1 MMTLKNKPTYYD
13 RFIIWC
19 ITNVKRVNYVI
30 GEGMTEAYELGY
42 KEGLAEGSKMNG
54 KKYQKKVK
62 KALNRMYK
70 RPKAKA

>member
-1 MMTLKNKPTYYD
+1 MKLKTKPTYYD

-42 KEGLAEGSKMNG
+42 NEGLVEGSKMNG
-54 KKYQKKVK
+54 KKYQKKVE
-62 KALNRMYK
+62 KALKKRYK
-70 RPKAKA
+70 YPKAKA